1 MMPQWQSLMT
11 PSEQIASDSNGLTP
25 NDIEVRHGDT
35 FESPRMGVGTFGS
48 RSLAVG
54 GIAVHKAAEK
64 VREKV
69 VQIGAHLLE
78 ASPADIVVAGG
89 KVFVKGVP
97 DNAKNFGDIT
107 MAAYPANNMPNAT
120 EPGP

>member
-1 MMPQWQSLMT
+1 W
-11 PSEQIASDSNGLTP
+11 
-25 NDIEVRHGDT
+25 RHGGT
-35 FESPRMGVGTFGS
+35 SESPGMGLGTFGS

-78 ASPADIVVAGG
+78 ASPADVVVENG

-97 DNAKNFGDIT
+97 DKAKNFGDIS
-107 MAAYPANNMPNAT
+107 MAAYLANNLPDGM
-120 EPGP
+120 EPGLEATVYYDPPNFKLQFGPHIRGVQTDGRP